1 MRTYSKKK
9 IISDVS
15 LKMPMKEY
23 LEDSSAKSFKDTM
36 TELEEKKKA
45 LEYLMFL
52 KNMMSVLIR

>member
-9 IISDVS
+9 ISDVS

-36 TELEEKKKA
+36 TELQEKKKA
-45 LEYLMFL
+45 YRKDIDDALERVVDL
-52 KNMMSVLIR
+52 